1 MVPRSGLD
9 FKEAILHSGK
19 GEREFKIYVSVA
31 FVTFSALLV
40 GQ

>member
-1 MVPRSGLD
+1 MILRSGLD

-19 GEREFKIYVSVA
+19 GEREVKIYVSVA
-31 FVTFSALLV
+31 FVTFSAVLV